1 MPKRLDMISSHANKL
16 SWLLATAHAA
26 VVFGVYRQHF
36 EGSWGG
42 FVLYLLDFPVSL
54 LSFLPVGWNQWFF
67 FGVIGSLW
75 WYAIGIII
83 LRLVKR
89 K

>member
-1 MPKRLDMISSHANKL
+1 VNSSIYLNKL
-16 SWLLATAHAA
+16 SWILFATHLAL
-26 VVFGVYRQHF
+26 VFGILEQHF

-42 FVLYLLDFPVSL
+42 FLLFLLDFPVSL
-54 LSFLPVGWNQWFF
+54 LSFLPVGWASWFF

-75 WYAIGIII
+75 WYVIGIVAVRSI
-83 LRLVKR
+83 KR